1 MSERKEPR
9 ATVSTVEPGSP
20 ADQVGLEPGDVIES
34 INGRVLT
41 DILEYRFQMAADQVV
56 LAIRKPDGRQVTL
69 ELPAGAAEGF
79 GIDFEDPLFDG
90 IYTCDN
96 KCVFCF
102 VHQSPKKMRKTMYI
116 MDDDYRLSF
125 WHGHFVTLTNL
136 SPEDVQRILDQRM
149 SPLNVSVHATEDEL
163 REMLMGTPKA
173 RGVIRD
179 LRMLIDAG
187 IELNTQLVLCPGLN
201 DAEHL
206 DRSIEDLASLYPGV
220 RTISAV
226 PVGLTRHRE
235 KLFPLDPY
243 TREQARAT
251 IAQIKTWQE
260 RLRKDLGTRL
270 VFVADEFYSI
280 AGLEVPP
287 AEAYEGY
294 PQLENGIG
302 LLRQL
307 LDDFAAVE
315 PLLPEALEEPRR
327 VSAVTGVSAAP
338 TVRRVLDRLNQIDG
352 LQVDLTVVEND
363 FYGRSVTVAGLLT
376 GQDVTRALRGKE
388 LGKVIFLPEVM
399 FRDGAA
405 KRVTLDDWD
414 LEDLARELGRPIERL
429 PRNGRLAA
437 EMLIGRALSDVL
449 RVPAPQSALAAA
461 RRKRALHH
469 AH

>member
-9 ATVSTVEPGSP
+9 ATVSSVEPGSP
-20 ADQVGLEPGDVIES
+20 AAQVGLEPGDVIES

-41 DILEYRFQMAADQVV
+41 DILEYRFQMAADRVV
-56 LAIRKPDGRQVTL
+56 LSIRKPDGRRVAL

-102 VHQSPKKMRKTMYI
+102 VHQSPKKMRRTLYI

-136 SPEDVQRILDQRM
+136 SPEDVQRIVDQRM
-149 SPLNVSVHATEDEL
+149 SPLNVSVHATEDDL

-173 RGVIRD
+173 RGVMRD
-179 LRMLIDAG
+179 LKMLIDAG
-187 IELNTQLVLCPGLN
+187 IELNTQLVLCPSLN
-201 DAEHL
+201 DGEHL
-206 DRSIEDLASLYPGV
+206 DRSIQDLAGLYPGV
-220 RTISAV
+220 LTVSAV
-226 PVGLTRHRE
+226 PVGLTKHRE

-251 IAQIKTWQE
+251 IAQIEAWQE
-260 RLRKDLGTRL
+260 RLLKDLGTRL
-270 VFVADEFYSI
+270 VFVADEFYSK

-307 LDDFAAVE
+307 LDDFAEVE
-315 PLLPEALEEPRR
+315 PLLPPALEEPRR
-327 VSAVTGVSAAP
+327 VSAVTGVSAAS
-338 TVRRVLDRLNQIDG
+338 TVRWVVDRLNRIGG

-363 FYGRSVTVAGLLT
+363 FYGHSVTVAGLLT
-376 GQDVTRALRGKE
+376 GQDVLRALQGRD
-388 LGKVIFLPEVM
+388 LGETVFLPEVM
-399 FRDGAA
+399 FRDGAD
-405 KRVTLDDWD
+405 KRVTLDEYD
-414 LEDLARELGRPIERL
+414 LDDLVRELGRPIERL

-437 EMLIGRALSDVL
+437 EMLTGQVFSGVL
-449 RVPAPQSALAAA
+449 RVPAPTGALAAA
-461 RRKRALHH
+461 RRRRARHCVN
-469 AH
+469 